1 MARNLDEL
9 YRANILEHYKHPH
22 HWGRLPSADLTHTE
36 SNPVCGDELTLDIKI
51 KNGHVADLRFSG
63 AGCAIS
69 LSAASMLSDELE
81 GKTLSQARAIPRE
94 RVLELLGIDPGPSRL
109 KCALLSWHA
118 LQKTLAK
125 IKSD

>member
-1 MARNLDEL
+1 MDEL
-9 YRANILEHYKHPH
+9 YRAQILEHSKHPH
-22 HWGRLPSADLTHTE
+22 HWGRLVKPSAIHTE
-36 SNPVCGDELTLDIKI
+36 SNPTCGDELSVELLVQKGIVKEV
-51 KNGHVADLRFSG
+51 GLSG

-69 LSAASMLSDELE
+69 IASASMLADELE
-81 GKTLSQARAIPRE
+81 GKTVAQAAKIPRE